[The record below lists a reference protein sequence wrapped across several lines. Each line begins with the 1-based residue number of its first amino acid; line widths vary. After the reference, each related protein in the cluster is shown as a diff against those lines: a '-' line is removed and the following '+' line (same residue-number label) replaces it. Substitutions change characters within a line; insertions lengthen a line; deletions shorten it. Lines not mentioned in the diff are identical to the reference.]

1 MKRIYSSQDAVLV
14 RQLKSLLDEHG
25 IESLIRNED
34 VGLVSLSELA
44 PIANWPELWV
54 LDESKAREAAAL
66 IASVEEASTGEEAP
80 WTCAGCG
87 ESHDGSFASYWNCGE
102 ARPAAK

>member
-14 RQLKSLLDEHG
+14 RQLKSLLEEHG

-34 VGLVSLSELA
+34 VGLVSLSQLV
-44 PIANWPELWV
+44 PIVNWPELWV
-54 LDESKAREAAAL
+54 PDESKAREAAAL
-66 IASVEEASTGEEAP
+66 IASVEEATIGKEAP

-87 ESHDGSFASYWNCGE
+87 LE
-102 ARPAAK
+102 PAGW